1 MHADSEVF
9 RNFAEQEAQQHMKT
23 GIVQHH
29 CKPEPEK
36 NLAPIEAA
44 IRQATEQEAQHSRGD
59 SASSNSQT
67 STND

>member
-29 CKPEPEK
+29 CEPEPEK
-36 NLAPIEAA
+36 NLAHIEAA
-44 IRQATEQEAQHSRGD
+44 IR
-59 SASSNSQT
+59 
-67 STND
+67 